1 MKSMKEGFS
10 LVEVIVAIAVLAL
23 LSLPILAYFSDASV
37 FTSRGKHTQKATTAG
52 QAVAEEVNNCDDFE
66 EVEDVLSTQAGWTLD
81 SKAAGSDH
89 KSHLTKEVTEDG
101 EKFKV
106 KVTVDYEYSRV
117 NSAGDTT
124 DSKFNEFETPQL
136 KEIYSP
142 KNVVLSE
149 TDQADVAVSHFL
161 ADHPDK
167 AQSEIKTNMTRVIW
181 IQLGVDTSNSD
192 VYTVKCFYRYS
203 YEGADFDSVLN
214 DTKIEKS
221 KLENIYLFY
230 NITKDTGAEEVKVDC
245 DPSILATEAEKVNVY
260 MICQKKV
267 MAPTS
272 GYSLSISVTG
282 TAQRM
287 NYYTNGINCTGIT
300 AKTDFIEKQA
310 SGKRIA
316 AVSVDV
322 YPESATV
329 FNDDTRVVHLDTSKG
344 ER

>member
-167 AQSEIKTNMTRVIW
+167 A
-181 IQLGVDTSNSD
+181 
-192 VYTVKCFYRYS
+192 
-203 YEGADFDSVLN
+203 
-214 DTKIEKS
+214 
-221 KLENIYLFY
+221 
-230 NITKDTGAEEVKVDC
+230 
-245 DPSILATEAEKVNVY
+245 
-260 MICQKKV
+260 
-267 MAPTS
+267 
-272 GYSLSISVTG
+272 
-282 TAQRM
+282 
-287 NYYTNGINCTGIT
+287 
-300 AKTDFIEKQA
+300 
-310 SGKRIA
+310 
-316 AVSVDV
+316 
-322 YPESATV
+322 
-329 FNDDTRVVHLDTSKG
+329 
-344 ER
+344 

>member
-37 FTSRGKHTQKATTAG
+37 FTSKGKHTQKATTAG

-66 EVEDVLSTQAGWTLD
+66 EVEDVLSAQEGWTLD

-89 KSHLTKEVTEDG
+89 KSHLTKVVT
-101 EKFKV
+101 
-106 KVTVDYEYSRV
+106 
-117 NSAGDTT
+117 GDTT
-124 DSKFNEFETPQL
+124 ESKFNEYETPQL

-167 AQSEIKTNMTRVIW
+167 TQSEIKNDMTRVIC
-181 IQLGVDTSNSD
+181 IQLGVDPSNSD
-192 VYTVKCFYRYS
+192 VYTVKCFYRYT
-203 YEGADFDSVLN
+203 YGGANFDSVLN

-230 NITKDTGAEEVKVDC
+230 NITKDTGAEEVQVDC

-260 MICQKKV
+260 LICQKKV

-272 GYSLSISVTG
+272 GYSLNMTVTG

-287 NYYTNGINCTGIT
+287 NYFTNGINCTGIT
-300 AKTDFIEKQA
+300 AKTEFIEKQA